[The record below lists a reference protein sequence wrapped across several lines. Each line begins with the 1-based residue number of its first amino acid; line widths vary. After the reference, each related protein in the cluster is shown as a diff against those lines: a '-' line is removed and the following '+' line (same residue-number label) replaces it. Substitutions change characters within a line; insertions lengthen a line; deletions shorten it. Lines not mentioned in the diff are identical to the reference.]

1 MGNYVALAAGPS
13 LSTSAA
19 ASTIAFKS
27 AAQSPLQNVSSGAIQ
42 LEARDADGNPAPTSA
57 AVTVALT
64 SSSATGVFSA
74 AADGTAISEVAIAA
88 GGTTAS
94 VYYKDSAAG
103 AGTLTAT
110 STALGSA
117 TQSITITDVATKIA
131 VTATTG
137 GYVGDAVTVTIQTLD
152 ANDEAASTAAGVT
165 VALSA
170 DTGTLSVTSIALA

>member
-1 MGNYVALAAGPS
+1 MGVSVASKGSVSGSYVALAAGPS

-19 ASTIAFKS
+19 ASTWAFKS

-64 SSSATGVFSA
+64 SSSTTGVISA
-74 AADGTAISEVAIAA
+74 AADGTAITEVVIAA
-88 GGTTAS
+88 GGTTAAS
-94 VYYKDSAAG
+94 VYYKDSVAG

-131 VTATTG
+131 VTAATG
-137 GYVGDAVTVTIQTLD
+137 GYVG
-152 ANDEAASTAAGVT
+152 EK
-165 VALSA
+165 
-170 DTGTLSVTSIALA
+170 